1 MVFRNWWNKTKKNQK
16 SDISIHW
23 GSGHPISE
31 GNIVYWI
38 SQPQNTDNL
47 KSGVYR
53 YYCYAKVQCSAR
65 SGKTRFWRL
74 SVRNTAWIIQ
84 KFSLNF
90 PQIFRVSA
98 VLPEKNARTGAG
110 SNCRTFC
117 YPAKE
122 PGVYGKVLDMY
133 VILSAGREQFM
144 TKCIWQ

>member
-1 MVFRNWWNKTKKNQK
+1 MSNTNTRPKLLEKQLFSHQTKEKWSLEIDEIRPKKNQK

-65 SGKTRFWRL
+65 SGKTRF
-74 SVRNTAWIIQ
+74 
-84 KFSLNF
+84 
-90 PQIFRVSA
+90 
-98 VLPEKNARTGAG
+98 
-110 SNCRTFC
+110 
-117 YPAKE
+117 
-122 PGVYGKVLDMY
+122 
-133 VILSAGREQFM
+133 
-144 TKCIWQ
+144 